1 MKLTIINGLY
11 IQHWIFKSE
20 KKGIFGKNK
29 IEISTVFSRI
39 NLLMQT
45 GIEQKWRRW
54 RQKIQHLYKNN
65 DKE

>member
-1 MKLTIINGLY
+1 MKLTIVNGLS

-29 IEISTVFSRI
+29 IEISTVKTRI

-45 GIEQKWRRW
+45 GIEQKWRR

>member
-1 MKLTIINGLY
+1 MKLIIVNSLS

-29 IEISTVFSRI
+29 IEISTVKTWI

-45 GIEQKWRRW
+45 GIEQKW
-54 RQKIQHLYKNN
+54 
-65 DKE
+65 